1 MTKRLLTGE
10 EIDEL
15 LDFIVPNQM
24 IPKDTAESIVKM
36 NKNRLIKQLKTQL
49 VYPEIIAELKEI
61 LKKNYFEAIIDP
73 GTSVGILCAQS
84 IGEKNTQSTL
94 NTVSRQMYYYIYN
107 IIYLTFNFIVSQSR
121 SR

>member
-94 NTVSRQMYYYIYN
+94 NTVSLQM
-107 IIYLTFNFIVSQSR
+107 
-121 SR
+121 